1 VRGYDAT
8 VAKRVRKY
16 EVEPKPAERPAPPPP
31 SDPRQLWID
40 QMRQFRGRRERD
52 VSIDASLIGMER
64 EFRDRQ
70 NALGDIIDA
79 WNELAPAAV
88 RDAATISGLAQGTLT
103 LTVAS
108 SSASYELSRVLRD
121 SLERTLMQRFPA
133 RIRRVKVRVG
143 GEA

>member
-1 VRGYDAT
+1 
-8 VAKRVRKY
+8 
-16 EVEPKPAERPAPPPP
+16 
-31 SDPRQLWID
+31 
-40 QMRQFRGRRERD
+40 MRQFRGRRERD
-52 VSIDASLIGMER
+52 VSIDSSLIGMER

-103 LTVAS
+103 LTVTS